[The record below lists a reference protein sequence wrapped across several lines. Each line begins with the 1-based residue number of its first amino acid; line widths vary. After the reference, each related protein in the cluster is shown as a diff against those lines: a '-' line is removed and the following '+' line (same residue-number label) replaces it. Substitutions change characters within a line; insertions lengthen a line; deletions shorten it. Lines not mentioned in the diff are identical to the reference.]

1 MRELY
6 KNILESVER
15 EHENMVINQ
24 NSRVLI
30 IDGLNTFIRCW
41 TSIPTL
47 NDNGDHVGGVTDV
60 LRSIGY
66 IESDKHNQL
75 ELLLHLMVVVVL
87 KEEKNYL
94 KVIKI
99 TNRSKSKL
107 RINRSATMI

>member
-1 MRELY
+1 MRQLY

-15 EHENMVINQ
+15 EHENIAGNKHK

-47 NDNGDHVGGVTDV
+47 NDNGDHVGGVTGV

-66 IESDKHNQL
+66 RDR
-75 ELLLHLMVVVVL
+75 
-87 KEEKNYL
+87 
-94 KVIKI
+94 
-99 TNRSKSKL
+99 TNTT
-107 RINRSATMI
+107 N

>member
-15 EHENMVINQ
+15 EHENTQPVIKHK

-47 NDNGDHVGGVTDV
+47 NDNGDHVGGVTGV

-66 IESDKHNQL
+66 TIRQTQPTR
-75 ELLLHLMVVVVL
+75 
-87 KEEKNYL
+87 
-94 KVIKI
+94 VIVTFDGSGGSKRRKKLFEGYKI
-99 TNRSKSKL
+99 KSF
-107 RINRSATMI
+107 